1 MAYIGISDIT
11 NTTCRLSLY
20 SLDTSW
26 GGGRRTCKWYFKT
39 GSYPTESNYEKKM
52 TSSIS
57 GSPAEVVEAWKM
69 SRLTANKKY
78 YCLCCIYSGT
88 TLLASL
94 KQTFSTYPTVSLNSL
109 SVSQTKVGVKKATVS
124 WSGSNIKGG
133 YYYLYANGWLK
144 AEGTITA
151 NSMSKTISFD
161 NFGTFTIEVSG
172 DHYNQS
178 FSRSRDVAIEDVH
191 IDLTPEF
198 EGATRG
204 YRSLT
209 FKWSGAYD
217 AERFYARL
225 KTSEKTYG
233 VTTTLRTCTFKNLSF
248 ATTYTFSVKAYGEI
262 DGESVSGEESFN
274 YPITTLPAPP
284 TLTVAQN
291 NGYISVDYGIVDT
304 SNIGSFTFL
313 LYNGSKHIESK
324 TIYNSASNQN
334 PNGSFTFST
343 NLSDGTY
350 TIKAYTTY
358 NSLNSITSDGSS
370 YVIKTISVNLKPAA
384 WIWENVSSGQPTTNI
399 SYTTWNSF
407 IDRIREWLDYKSI
420 TNVSVEAMY
429 GYESTTYAKLLSYAK
444 MSADDKVL
452 TAIRFNIV
460 RYCIGSMNSTGLTDK
475 SRGDKVYAS
484 YFLTLADKMNSIT

>member
-1 MAYIGISDIT
+1 M
-11 NTTCRLSLY
+11 
-20 SLDTSW
+20 
-26 GGGRRTCKWYFKT
+26 
-39 GSYPTESNYEKKM
+39 
-52 TSSIS
+52 
-57 GSPAEVVEAWKM
+57 
-69 SRLTANKKY
+69 
-78 YCLCCIYSGT
+78 
-88 TLLASL
+88 
-94 KQTFSTYPTVSLNSL
+94 
-109 SVSQTKVGVKKATVS
+109 
-124 WSGSNIKGG
+124 
-133 YYYLYANGWLK
+133 
-144 AEGTITA
+144 
-151 NSMSKTISFD
+151 
-161 NFGTFTIEVSG
+161 
-172 DHYNQS
+172 
-178 FSRSRDVAIEDVH
+178 
-191 IDLTPEF
+191 
-198 EGATRG
+198 
-204 YRSLT
+204 
-209 FKWSGAYD
+209 
-217 AERFYARL
+217 
-225 KTSEKTYG
+225 
-233 VTTTLRTCTFKNLSF
+233 
-248 ATTYTFSVKAYGEI
+248 
-262 DGESVSGEESFN
+262 
-274 YPITTLPAPP
+274 
-284 TLTVAQN
+284 
-291 NGYISVDYGIVDT
+291 
-304 SNIGSFTFL
+304 

-452 TAIRFNIV
+452 TATRFNIA